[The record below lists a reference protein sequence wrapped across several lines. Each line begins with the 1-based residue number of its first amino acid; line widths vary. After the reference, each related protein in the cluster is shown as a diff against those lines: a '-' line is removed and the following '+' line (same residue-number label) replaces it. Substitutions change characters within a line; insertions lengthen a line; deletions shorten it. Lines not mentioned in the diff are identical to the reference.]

1 MMAKTKGDIVRK
13 ALRKIGVASSAT
25 LTQVEPESMADALE
39 DLEDMMAQ
47 WDAEGIKIGYAFSV
61 DPPQPDDDSML
72 PDWAWNGAALC
83 LANQIAIDYQRPVTP
98 DMKTDAYEAKMAI
111 RKAIVFVPS
120 LARRNDMP
128 RGQGFKPFINRNRFY
143 IEADPLID
151 EDGNQLIEVGNGN

>member
-83 LANQIAIDYQRPVTP
+83 LANQIAIDYQRPVTQ

-128 RGQGFKPFINRNRFY
+128 MGQGNKSYMSRHRFY
-143 IEADPLID
+143 MEKHPLTD
-151 EDGNQLIEVGNGN
+151 EDGNHLIEEEYGN